1 MLAMHYS
8 HVISSRVTTTDLV
21 TTLFAHNLGT
31 TAVMLPF
38 QVFEDNVIP
47 ENNKTQH
54 TVNILFQAYKFPFNE
69 QIMMQINMMP

>member
-1 MLAMHYS
+1 MLTMNYF
-8 HVISSRVTTTDLV
+8 HVISQRVNTTNLV

-31 TAVMLPF
+31 TAVMLPL

-54 TVNILFQAYKFPFNE
+54 TVQTFIHFDQ
-69 QIMMQINMMP
+69 